1 MQFYPADWRKDPN
14 VQSLGYFERGVWFE
28 ILCLM
33 FESEQRGKLIL
44 NGKAMPDEALAR
56 LLGLDKQ
63 RLTSI
68 LTVLLDYGVASRDEQ
83 GALMNRRMVKDEEL
97 RQVRAAC
104 GSMGGNPALM
114 GGGSAGGGGSSGL
127 DKQNGSKSEN
137 EDNQKVKQT
146 VTPSSSLSSSAS
158 IQRLID
164 ACVREHLGRDPRL
177 VEIAV
182 LETVLRRQGSA
193 NEHRPIKSVRYFDE
207 EIGRTFS
214 NKGASA
220 LGDVAIDAMLHARRR
235 RAFGDAGARDA
246 NV

>member
-1 MQFYPADWRKDPN
+1 
-14 VQSLGYFERGVWFE
+14 
-28 ILCLM
+28 M

-83 GALMNRRMVKDEEL
+83 GALVNRRMVKDEEL

-193 NEHRPIKSVRYFDE
+193 NEHRPIKSVRRAFRSDTDGIRICVSIPAGCVRHGPIE
-207 EIGRTFS
+207 HAIPGLS
-214 NKGASA
+214 LQK
-220 LGDVAIDAMLHARRR
+220 DIDAGHGPRGQRLL
-235 RAFGDAGARDA
+235 
-246 NV
+246 NT